1 MRLLKNKR
9 NSLNVK
15 FRYQQD
21 GYNFEITFDFGWKN
35 RSQKHIGKYF
45 IKKHVPVSVSF
56 CDFPQFKSETFYLEY
71 DDDDGKTL
79 AFDFDVAIKKEINC
93 RLEHLKETHPLDFGI
108 VSDKVAEE
116 YNGRCFAKMDKSCSI
131 RAIRFEKQEDG
142 LCVIIFEFSLTS
154 GKVTDLVKEKCVYDY
169 NSNQRDS
176 KKCFNYIK
184 EVEEKSNGYNE
195 VDESIF
201 NAVGDIV
208 KISCK
213 NTNYAT
219 DMGQVSNLLHFL
231 FYRMPIGE

>member
-1 MRLLKNKR
+1 MELFKSFGGKCNTVMFHLK
-9 NSLNVK
+9 
-15 FRYQQD
+15 QD
-21 GYNFEITFDFGWKN
+21 GYNFEITLDFGWKS

-45 IKKHVPVSVSF
+45 IKKHVPVSVLF
-56 CDFPQFKSETFYLEY
+56 CDFPQFKPKTFYLEY
-71 DDDDGKTL
+71 DDDDRKTL
-79 AFDFDVAIKKEINC
+79 AFDFDKDIKKKIEYWIKD
-93 RLEHLKETHPLDFGI
+93 LKKTHPLDFGI

-154 GKVTDLVKEKCVYDY
+154 GKVTDLVKEKCVCDY

-184 EVEEKSNGYNE
+184 EIEKSNGYNE